1 MERQPCVY
9 LLASKRNGTL
19 YAGVTSNLVKRI
31 WEHKHHVV
39 DGFTKKY
46 GVEILGWYEAHE
58 TMESAISREK
68 AIKNWK
74 REWKI
79 KVIEMMNPQW
89 LDLYSVLL

>member
-46 GVEILGWYEAHE
+46 GVEILVWYEVHE
-58 TMESAISREK
+58 TLESAISREK

-79 KVIEMMNPQW
+79 NVIEMMNPQW
-89 LDLYSVLL
+89 LDLYSDLL